1 MQIIVPVSINAF
13 INALG
18 VNRRISD
25 KVREGTN
32 TADEVMLQVAQ
43 SYDLVAG
50 GAEFRRAAL
59 SRMENKM
66 RLDNFYKYSCHVR
79 LCFTDNRA
87 VGGFIVLD
95 GELLA
100 LHNLEPGHGDWMMR
114 DAVRCGATKL
124 SCWATPALLNLYVR
138 HGFKAV
144 GHESHHTDPDH
155 PGVAHMVRNE

>member
-25 KVREGTN
+25 KVRGGTS

-43 SYDLVAG
+43 AYRPARSLG
-50 GAEFRRAAL
+50 FTRAESRA
-59 SRMENKM
+59 
-66 RLDNFYKYSCHVR
+66 RLEEFYSKRCHVR
-79 LCFTDNRA
+79 LCFSDNRA

-114 DAVRCGATKL
+114 DAVRCGAVKL
-124 SCWATPALLNLYVR
+124 SCWATTALLNLYVR

-144 GHESHHTDPDH
+144 GHEPHHTDPDH